1 MSFYFQGKE
10 IAAIYKKL
18 LPMKG
23 GLNAQYIPQLARVN
37 PDYLGKDRSLNR
49 VQLFEPQ
56 LSFPNLFYISSIL
69 LYLLRF
75 KSMFIGYNHSS
86 DNSLYFLG
94 INI

>member
-37 PDYLGKDRSLNR
+37 PDYLGKGCPLKS
-49 VQLFEPQ
+49 VQLFEP
-56 LSFPNLFYISSIL
+56 
-69 LYLLRF
+69 
-75 KSMFIGYNHSS
+75 
-86 DNSLYFLG
+86 
-94 INI
+94 